1 MSEPEKENM
10 KRGGRKDR
18 KMRREGQQRQVN
30 EGREKKKR
38 QRNKCCPP
46 ENWHAE
52 GQHLLRI
59 MGPTLDE
66 CTRTHAH
73 TAGCLLIQF
82 TF

>member
-38 QRNKCCPP
+38 RKGRETSAVLQRTGMLKVSIC
-46 ENWHAE
+46 
-52 GQHLLRI
+52 
-59 MGPTLDE
+59 
-66 CTRTHAH
+66 
-73 TAGCLLIQF
+73 
-82 TF
+82 